1 MEKVKHHEAGGKL
14 FINND
19 TYFAPLPPE
28 VFNFPIGGYLP
39 LDKYLKSRKG
49 RELTLND
56 VETIKKAAAAIAF
69 TIKQMAQINIVE

>member
-1 MEKVKHHEAGGKL
+1 MKKVKYHEAGGKL

-28 VFNFPIGGYLP
+28 VFDFPIGGYLP

-56 VETIKKAAAAIAF
+56 VETIRKAAAATAF
-69 TIKQMAQINIVE
+69 TIKQMAAIDKNT